1 MVHTLTS
8 GLHLWNCD
16 VYGRY
21 FFLLCLKFSVH
32 LCVHFVVVVAV
43 FWFGLI
49 LFSIIIFIFNIFF
62 SNHTPLHFSR
72 LPAEAVSLNHEELL
86 FAWKRLKDGWCALL
100 LRGNLK
106 RWSGRRGGT
115 THETQ
120 LGPRWVWD
128 PALLGHYRAW
138 SLLLLMAK
146 ITYSLHFTSLTIS
159 YRRKKL
165 TAS

>member
-21 FFLLCLKFSVH
+21 FFFLCLKFSVH

-43 FWFGLI
+43 CLVWVN
-49 LFSIIIFIFNIFF
+49 FIFHYYFYFQYIF

-72 LPAEAVSLNHEELL
+72 LPAEALSLSHEELL

-106 RWSGRRGGT
+106 RWSWRRGGT